1 MKKLLKSSTFIILA
15 IAAIAYVGRYFY
27 MQPNVND
34 GELAPDFEST
44 LLSGEDFKL
53 SDLRGNYVLLD
64 FWGSWCGPCIV
75 DNPKLKDLYGKYNGE
90 NFKSAKGFEI
100 VGVAV
105 ESNAA
110 RWPKAVKRFGLT
122 WPYQILD
129 EATSLRFFDSK
140 LAKLYGVADLPAKF
154 LIDPS
159 GKTIGVN
166 QPVEE
171 IAAFLETELKK

>member
-1 MKKLLKSSTFIILA
+1 MKKILKNSTFVILA
-15 IAAIAYVGRYFY
+15 IFVLAMVGRHFY

-44 LLSGEDFKL
+44 LLSGESFKL

-64 FWGSWCGPCIV
+64 FWGSWCGPCIA
-75 DNPKLKDLYGKYNGE
+75 DNPKLKTLYGKYNGKK
-90 NFKSAKGFEI
+90 FKGAKGFEI

-154 LIDPS
+154 LIDPN
-159 GKTIGVN
+159 GNTIGVN

-171 IAAFLETELKK
+171 IAAFLEGELTK